1 MKPRTTI
8 ANPKGQ
14 SRRQRQIGFA
24 APRADA
30 RISVQHGAV
39 QVFDEDNS
47 VGLAPA
53 LVLRQTP
60 SAHDQVN
67 FLPQNASPAV
77 GFRLG
82 ALKRVD
88 NGLLVV
94 GDEGDQARRR
104 LTAESTPIRLTARRA
119 LRRLRAAPEKNTEAR
134 ASIAIKKARAASRP
148 RALTGEERISSKSLR
163 ARDGHRFE
171 SPQLHHSLRR
181 IGSYFK

>member
-1 MKPRTTI
+1 MLQKS
-8 ANPKGQ
+8 
-14 SRRQRQIGFA
+14 SRPCENWLRR
-24 APRADA
+24 
-30 RISVQHGAV
+30 
-39 QVFDEDNS
+39 S

-119 LRRLRAAPEKNTEAR
+119 LRRLRAAPEKNTEAL
-134 ASIAIKKARAASRP
+134 ASIAIRRAGAASRP
-148 RALTGEERISSKSLR
+148 RALTSRL
-163 ARDGHRFE
+163 ARPKRFVAPA
-171 SPQLHHSLRR
+171 STG
-181 IGSYFK
+181 GS